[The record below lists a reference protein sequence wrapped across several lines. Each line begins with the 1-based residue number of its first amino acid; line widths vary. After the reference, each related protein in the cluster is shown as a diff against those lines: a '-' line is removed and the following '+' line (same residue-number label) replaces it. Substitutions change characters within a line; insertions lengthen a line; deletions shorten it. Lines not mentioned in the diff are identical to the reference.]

1 MKEGEPTMPKPKL
14 SLETRPQEP
23 ITEAELKSETSNSLN
38 KNTAPAPAVPRASEL
53 VRLLTFANVNK
64 NKRIERVNIEDSR
77 NYLIGLRVLRNVY
90 EKWHSLDRDRKR
102 VLRQIFE
109 SLVLDSDKLPQFAGS
124 LVINLNANVNQQVV
138 IVEKQGVKEL
148 KEKLKKYD
156 DFEKCVRAVLIGK
169 YLNWDKQLQLCFE
182 KLK

>member
-1 MKEGEPTMPKPKL
+1 MKEGEPPTPKP
-14 SLETRPQEP
+14 SSETKPQKP
-23 ITEAELKSETSNSLN
+23 ITEAELKSETLDSLN
-38 KNTAPAPAVPRASEL
+38 KNIAPAPAVPHASEL

-138 IVEKQGVKEL
+138 IVEKQGVREL
-148 KEKLKKYD
+148 KEKLKKYE
-156 DFEKCVRAVLIGK
+156 DFEKCVRSVLFQK
-169 YLNWDKQLQLCFE
+169 FLNWDKQLQLCFE

>member
-1 MKEGEPTMPKPKL
+1 MKEGEPPMTEP
-14 SLETRPQEP
+14 SLETKPRKP
-23 ITEAELKSETSNSLN
+23 ITEPELKSETSNSLN
-38 KNTAPAPAVPRASEL
+38 KNIVPAPAVPHASEL

-109 SLVLDSDKLPQFAGS
+109 SLVLDSDNLPQFAGS

-148 KEKLKKYD
+148 KEKLKKYE
-156 DFEKCVRAVLIGK
+156 DFEKCVRSVLFYK

>member
-1 MKEGEPTMPKPKL
+1 MKEGEPPMPKPKP
-14 SLETRPQEP
+14 SLETRPKEP
-23 ITEAELKSETSNSLN
+23 ITEPELKSETLDSLN
-38 KNTAPAPAVPRASEL
+38 KNIAPAPAVPHTSEL

-124 LVINLNANVNQQVV
+124 LIINLNANVNQQVV

-148 KEKLKKYD
+148 KEKLRKYE
-156 DFEKCVRAVLIGK
+156 DFEKCVKAVLIGK
-169 YLNWDKQLQLCFE
+169 YLNWDTLLQKCFE

>member
-1 MKEGEPTMPKPKL
+1 MKEGETPTPKR
-14 SLETRPQEP
+14 SLETKPQKP
-23 ITEAELKSETSNSLN
+23 ITEAELKSETLDSLN
-38 KNTAPAPAVPRASEL
+38 KNKNIAPAPAPRTSEL

-148 KEKLKKYD
+148 KEKLKKYE
-156 DFEKCVRAVLIGK
+156 DFEKCVRAVLFQK
-169 YLNWDKQLQLCFE
+169 FLNWDKQLQLCFE